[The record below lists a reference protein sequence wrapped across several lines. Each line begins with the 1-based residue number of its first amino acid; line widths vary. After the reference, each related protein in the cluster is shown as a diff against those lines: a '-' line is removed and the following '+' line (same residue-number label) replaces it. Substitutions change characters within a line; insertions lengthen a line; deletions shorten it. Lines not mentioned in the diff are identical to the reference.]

1 MLEIPASQFLA
12 NGEQVTGLEIITVA
26 RCSGFFHTGVVLG
39 RFLCRQFPSSIQIK
53 KEYALCLHHSGD
65 IEGSYDIFQEILSLR
80 GLPHDEAFNVF
91 FNQHFCIEHVEKRYT
106 SYDKNRIC
114 EIVDRVRLSSP
125 FPLVTFSVT
134 SCKRLDL
141 FTQTINSFITCCT
154 DWHLIDR
161 WICVDDNS
169 SADDRIAIQ
178 KMYPF
183 FEFYMKSVEE
193 KGHPQSMNI
202 IRDMVNT
209 PYLFHIEDD
218 WCFFSKRNYISDC
231 LDVLSHGENVM
242 QCLVNKNYAET
253 ERDVCILGGDPK
265 ISNGGIRYFVHVTA
279 DTEEEKAA
287 FVEKYGS
294 GLCQNYWP
302 HYSFRPSL
310 INTRIL
316 RELGSYNEKI
326 SHFEMEYA
334 YRYIDRGWKSAFLEG
349 IYCIHIGRL
358 TSERHDISKV
368 NAYVLNN
375 EAQLS
380 GKEETLAIPK
390 SESKHNDLRFETF
403 VVNLESRPD
412 RWDKF
417 QITLNGIRSLECTRY
432 PAVDGSR
439 LVSTVQLQQIFDGND
454 YNMRR
459 GMVGCA
465 LSHIQ
470 LYIDF
475 LQGDAYAYC
484 ILEDDITFVP
494 DFDAKLAH
502 VYDELEDS
510 DWDMLYL
517 GHHLANDRI
526 TDESY
531 DRDRIPRIEKWNR
544 TMSLARSLGG
554 TGGYI
559 ISRAGAKKL
568 LTFINK
574 TGMTNGIDT
583 IQQKAANDMN
593 IFYAIPHMIYS
604 DCYRGDN
611 RSVDTDIQFNYDSLA
626 ISLEERINLELTF
639 YEPGPALLVDLSS
652 AKFSA
657 ENTYLSD
664 VCYYRSSDTLEISAL
679 KSVSIHPCYTMN
691 DQVIFF
697 VPEGHPDR
705 YFERLNKGFDGDFD
719 IEGAIMYKAI

>member
-1 MLEIPASQFLA
+1 MLDILASQFLA
-12 NGEQVTGLEIITVA
+12 NGEQVDGLEMITIA
-26 RCSGFFHTGVVLG
+26 RCSGFFHTGVALG
-39 RFLCRQFPSSIQIK
+39 QFLSRQFPSSIQIK
-53 KEYALCLHHSGD
+53 NEYALCLHHTGD
-65 IEGSYDIFQEILSLR
+65 MEGSYDTFQEILSLR
-80 GLPHDEAFNVF
+80 GLPHEDAFNFF
-91 FNQHFCIEHVEKRYT
+91 FNQHFCIDHVEKRYIA
-106 SYDKNRIC
+106 YDKNRVC
-114 EIVDRVRLSSP
+114 EIVDRVRNSSP
-125 FPLVTFSVT
+125 FPLVTLSVT

-141 FTQTINSFITCCT
+141 FTQTINSFMNCCT

-169 SADDRIAIQ
+169 SSEDRIVMQ

-202 IRDMVNT
+202 IRDMVKT

-218 WCFFSKRNYISDC
+218 WCFFSKKNYISDC
-231 LDVLSHGENVM
+231 LDVLSHDENVM
-242 QCLVNKNYAET
+242 QCLVNKNYAEI
-253 ERDVCILGGDPK
+253 ERDICIVGGDPK
-265 ISNGGIRYFVHVTA
+265 ISNGGVRYFVHVTA
-279 DTEEEKAA
+279 DTEEEKVA

-294 GLCQNYWP
+294 GLCQHYWP

-316 RELGSYNEKI
+316 RELGSYNEKV

-334 YRYIDRGWKSAFLEG
+334 YRYIQRGWKSAFLEG
-349 IYCIHIGRL
+349 IYCVHIGRL
-358 TSERHDISKV
+358 TSERHDTTKV
-368 NAYVLNN
+368 NAYVLND

-390 SESKHNDLRFETF
+390 PESKHDYLRFETF
-403 VVNLESRPD
+403 VVNLERRPD

-417 QITLNGIRSLECTRY
+417 QSTFTGIRSLECTRY
-432 PAVDGSR
+432 PAVDGST

-475 LQGDAYAYC
+475 LQTDACVYC

-502 VYDELEDS
+502 VYDQLKDF

-517 GHHLANDRI
+517 GHHLANDQI

-531 DRDRIPRIEKWNR
+531 DRDRMPRIEKWNR

-611 RSVDTDIQFNYDSLA
+611 RGVDTDIQFNYDSL
-626 ISLEERINLELTF
+626 SMPLEERINLELAF
-639 YEPGPALLVDLSS
+639 YDPGPALLVNLAS
-652 AKFSA
+652 AQFSA
-657 ENTYLSD
+657 ENKELSD
-664 VCYYRSSDTLEISAL
+664 VCYYLSTDTLEISRL

-691 DQVIFF
+691 DQAIFF
-697 VPEGHPDR
+697 IPEGHPDR
-705 YFERLNKGFDGDFD
+705 YFERLNKGVGGDFD
-719 IEGAIMYKAI
+719 IKGAIIHK